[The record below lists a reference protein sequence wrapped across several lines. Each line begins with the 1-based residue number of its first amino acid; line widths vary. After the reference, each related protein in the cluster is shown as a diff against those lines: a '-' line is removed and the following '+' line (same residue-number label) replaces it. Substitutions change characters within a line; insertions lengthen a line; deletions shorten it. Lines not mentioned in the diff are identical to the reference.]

1 MKNTAREIAESIKDI
16 LSRFLV
22 NGKPTSKDVAAQLR
36 VGQDTYY
43 TALVRGRVY
52 YAEILDWCRR
62 TGVEPM
68 GLFYGKDG

>member
-1 MKNTAREIAESIKDI
+1 MQNTAREIDENIKDI

-22 NGKPTSKDVAAQLR
+22 SRKPTSKDVATQIR
-36 VGQDTYY
+36 VNHSSYY
-43 TALVRGRVY
+43 SALCRGHVY

-68 GLFYGKDG
+68 GVFYGKS

>member
-1 MKNTAREIAESIKDI
+1 MQNTAREIDERIKDI

-22 NGKPTSKDVAAQLR
+22 SGKPTSKDVAAQIR
-36 VGQDTYY
+36 VGHDTYLSGI
-43 TALVRGRVY
+43 ARGRVY